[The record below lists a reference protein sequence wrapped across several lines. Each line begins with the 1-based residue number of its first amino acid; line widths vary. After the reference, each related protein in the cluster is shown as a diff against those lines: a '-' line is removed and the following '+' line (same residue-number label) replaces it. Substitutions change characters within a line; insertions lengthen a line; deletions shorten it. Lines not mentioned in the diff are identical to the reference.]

1 MMKAI
6 VILCALLIVVCVATP
21 AKSETLPKDCIQSK
35 TTPSGNRL
43 VLVTCTDRGLTSF
56 PDDIPSDTYNLKLM
70 DNKIRHVPHIPP
82 LKNLRIFGLGRNL
95 IETLS
100 WSSLC
105 NLSAVSNIYLISNR
119 ITNVR
124 FESCINQLTNLRY
137 VDLSRNRITTLAE
150 SDLAL
155 PLSTAKIYLVSNPF
169 HCDCKLAWL
178 IKKMKC
184 LQDSEDREAQS
195 CDASFLSNAY
205 YHVASEFFCGSP
217 VQLHK
222 RPLSLVSV
230 PGLGCAATTP
240 PSTAFEISTHQ
251 QISGNTDID
260 IISLNP
266 QNHHPNPPSTQQS
279 VRVPAGTSVHPVT
292 QHTSITQGNAVS
304 SQGIAAFDNSAK
316 HGGTSSAVDAEIEKR
331 DEPAFGTVHIIIMIS
346 AGLLGLVFVACVIF
360 KLIKHRRNLELRNR
374 AANVLQH
381 QNTVPFQ
388 NPVYGHASDSADPTG
403 PTLAIELSQLVPPIQ
418 NVSYHHNNPA
428 RLQTSTN
435 IELSQLVP
443 PIANSLYCSD
453 NPATMPNQPHLQN
466 PLPPIQNVCY
476 HSNKSG
482 GLPTEAQKPEHTYN
496 YIP

>member
-105 NLSAVSNIYLISNR
+105 NLSA
-119 ITNVR
+119 
-124 FESCINQLTNLRY
+124 
-137 VDLSRNRITTLAE
+137 
-150 SDLAL
+150 
-155 PLSTAKIYLVSNPF
+155 
-169 HCDCKLAWL
+169 
-178 IKKMKC
+178 
-184 LQDSEDREAQS
+184 
-195 CDASFLSNAY
+195 
-205 YHVASEFFCGSP
+205 
-217 VQLHK
+217 
-222 RPLSLVSV
+222 
-230 PGLGCAATTP
+230 
-240 PSTAFEISTHQ
+240 
-251 QISGNTDID
+251 
-260 IISLNP
+260 
-266 QNHHPNPPSTQQS
+266 
-279 VRVPAGTSVHPVT
+279 
-292 QHTSITQGNAVS
+292 
-304 SQGIAAFDNSAK
+304 GIAAFDNSAK